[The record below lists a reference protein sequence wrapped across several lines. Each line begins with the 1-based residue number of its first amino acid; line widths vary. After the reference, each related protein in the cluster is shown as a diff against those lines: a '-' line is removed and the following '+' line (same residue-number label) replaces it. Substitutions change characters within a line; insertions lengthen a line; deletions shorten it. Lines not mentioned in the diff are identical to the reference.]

1 MKTGKVKILGKGI
14 IEDLEL
20 TLKGFYVHGHEN
32 KGKTEDRK
40 GLGHMRERMKTH
52 TVHERH

>member
-20 TLKGFYVHGHEN
+20 TLKCLCART
-32 KGKTEDRK
+32 GK
-40 GLGHMRERMKTH
+40 
-52 TVHERH
+52 